1 MSPKPSPNDLTR
13 QQLDELDGLLQR
25 MLGLPATD
33 PAPAPGAPP
42 AELPPIPGAWR
53 LDRPTA
59 EPRPHLEEPSDLIP
73 LTAAIEPLAALGLS
87 RRSDVPEPFWG
98 PDPLA
103 RYNTP
108 AADPR
113 HFAPPTA
120 DTGVPPS
127 TATVRGADAPA
138 VPHGFRSAFAEP
150 PAPAPAP
157 AAPKPE
163 VFAAPPVA
171 PSARVAVVLWPVFAL
186 NWVIETLLGLFGP
199 LGTAVK
205 HPAAKHL
212 LGASGMLLLAAAGV
226 WSARGMG
233 WVALPFPR

>member
-25 MLGLPATD
+25 MLGLPTTGPVAAPD
-33 PAPAPGAPP
+33 PPP

-53 LDRPTA
+53 LDRPAA
-59 EPRPHLEEPSDLIP
+59 EARPHVLEELDLIP
-73 LTAAIEPLAALGLS
+73 LTTAVVPLAALGLGK
-87 RRSDVPEPFWG
+87 RDEPDPMWG

-108 AADPR
+108 VADAR
-113 HFAPPTA
+113 LFAPPTA

-127 TATVRGADAPA
+127 TATVRGADTPA
-138 VPHGFRSAFAEP
+138 LPHGFRSAFAEP
-150 PAPAPAP
+150 PAPVPAP
-157 AAPKPE
+157 DAPKPE
-163 VFAAPPVA
+163 VVASQPSA
-171 PSARVAVVLWPVFAL
+171 PSSRVPAVLWPVFAL
-186 NWVIETLLGLFGP
+186 NWLLETLLGLFGP
-199 LGTAVK
+199 LGTAAK

-212 LGASGMLLLAAAGV
+212 LGACGLLLLAAAGV

-233 WVALPFPR
+233 WLALPFPR